1 MNLEISL
8 VRHGKKKRRFGSR
21 ERKPL
26 DFVDPDRDP
35 HTYIERYVREED
47 YRDWFDRNY
56 PDYTIYEAVGLTE
69 SDLDEAERRF
79 APAHE
84 ETSLEPEPEPDD
96 SVSGKWTAEPTK
108 SERPRIAKRRDSPPT
123 ERRDSPPTERRD
135 SPPTDPVDTSTYVS
149 SQEELLTKK
158 RTNVLFWMRIAFAL
172 IGGAIATFAFDSIE
186 DSEEKRW
193 TSIIFMIVLFVA
205 TCVIAKGMKINF
217 SRADRKKLVTT
228 GIGSYIFLYLFAWIL
243 SYTLLNLPQ
252 SNIPTPFT

>member
-1 MNLEISL
+1 M
-8 VRHGKKKRRFGSR
+8 VGHGKRKKRFGSR

-26 DFVDPDRDP
+26 DFVDPNRDP

-47 YRDWFDRNY
+47 YRDWFNRNY
-56 PDYTIYEAVGLTE
+56 PDHTIYEAVGLTE
-69 SDLDEAERRF
+69 SDLDKAERRF

-96 SVSGKWTAEPTK
+96 SVSGKWTSEPSK
-108 SERPRIAKRRDSPPT
+108 SERPRAAKRRDSPPT
-123 ERRDSPPTERRD
+123 ERRDSPPTK
-135 SPPTDPVDTSTYVS
+135 PVDTSTPPVS
-149 SQEELLTKK
+149 SQEEILTKK

-205 TCVIAKGMKINF
+205 TCVIAKYGIKTNF

>member
-1 MNLEISL
+1 LA
-8 VRHGKKKRRFGSR
+8 RHGKKKIRFGSKGKKI
-21 ERKPL
+21 E
-26 DFVDPDRDP
+26 DFVDPNKDP
-35 HTYIERYVREED
+35 HSYLKRFILEEN
-47 YRDWFDRNY
+47 YRDWFNRNY
-56 PDYTIYEAVGLTE
+56 PDHTIYEAVGLTE
-69 SDLDEAERRF
+69 SDLDAAERRF
-79 APAHE
+79 APAPE

-96 SVSGKWTAEPTK
+96 KVSGKWTSEPSK
-108 SERPRIAKRRDSPPT
+108 SERPRVAKRRDSPPT
-123 ERRDSPPTERRD
+123 E
-135 SPPTDPVDTSTYVS
+135 PVDTSVPPAS
-149 SQEELLTKK
+149 SEQEILTKK

-193 TSIIFMIVLFVA
+193 TSIIFMIGLFIA

>member
-1 MNLEISL
+1 M
-8 VRHGKKKRRFGSR
+8 
-21 ERKPL
+21 
-26 DFVDPDRDP
+26 DPDRDP

-69 SDLDEAERRF
+69 SDLDAAEQRF

-96 SVSGKWTAEPTK
+96 RVSGKWTSEPSKSEKWTSEPSK
-108 SERPRIAKRRDSPPT
+108 SERPRVAKRRDSPPT
-123 ERRDSPPTERRD
+123 E
-135 SPPTDPVDTSTYVS
+135 PVDTSTPPAS
-149 SQEELLTKK
+149 SEQEILTKK

-193 TSIIFMIVLFVA
+193 TSIIFMIGLFIA

>member
-1 MNLEISL
+1 M
-8 VRHGKKKRRFGSR
+8 VRHGKRKKRFGSR

-26 DFVDPDRDP
+26 DFVDPNRDP
-35 HTYIERYVREED
+35 HSYIERYVREED
-47 YRDWFDRNY
+47 YRDWFSRNY
-56 PDYTIYEAVGLTE
+56 PDHTIYEAVGLTE
-69 SDLDEAERRF
+69 SDLIEAERRF
-79 APAHE
+79 TSAHE

-96 SVSGKWTAEPTK
+96 IVSGKWTSEPSK
-108 SERPRIAKRRDSPPT
+108 SERPRVAKRRDSPPT
-123 ERRDSPPTERRD
+123 E
-135 SPPTDPVDTSTYVS
+135 PVDTSVPPAS
-149 SQEELLTKK
+149 SEQEILTKK

-205 TCVIAKGMKINF
+205 TCVIAKYGIKTNF

>member
-8 VRHGKKKRRFGSR
+8 VRHGKRKKRFGSR

-26 DFVDPDRDP
+26 DFVDPNRDP

-56 PDYTIYEAVGLTE
+56 PDYTIYEAVGLRE
-69 SDLDEAERRF
+69 SDLDAAERRF
-79 APAHE
+79 TPAHE

-108 SERPRIAKRRDSPPT
+108 SERPRIAK
-123 ERRDSPPTERRD
+123 RRDSPPTERRD

-172 IGGAIATFAFDSIE
+172 IGGAIATFAFEGIE

-252 SNIPTPFT
+252 SNISTPFT

>member
-8 VRHGKKKRRFGSR
+8 VRHGKKKKRFGSR

-26 DFVDPDRDP
+26 DFVDPNRDP

-47 YRDWFDRNY
+47 YRDWFNRNY
-56 PDYTIYEAVGLTE
+56 PDHTIYEAVGLTE
-69 SDLDEAERRF
+69 SDLDAAERRF

-96 SVSGKWTAEPTK
+96 KVSGKWTSEPSK
-108 SERPRIAKRRDSPPT
+108 SERPRVAKRRDSPPT
-123 ERRDSPPTERRD
+123 E
-135 SPPTDPVDTSTYVS
+135 PVDTSAPPVS
-149 SQEELLTKK
+149 SQEEILTKK

-193 TSIIFMIVLFVA
+193 TSIIFMIGLFVA

>member
-1 MNLEISL
+1 LNLEISL
-8 VRHGKKKRRFGSR
+8 VGHGKKKKRFGSR

-26 DFVDPDRDP
+26 DFVDPNRDP

-47 YRDWFDRNY
+47 YRDWFNRNY
-56 PDYTIYEAVGLTE
+56 PDHTIYEAVGLTE
-69 SDLDEAERRF
+69 SDLDAAERRF

-96 SVSGKWTAEPTK
+96 RVSGKWTSEPSK
-108 SERPRIAKRRDSPPT
+108 SERPRVAKRRDSPPT
-123 ERRDSPPTERRD
+123 E
-135 SPPTDPVDTSTYVS
+135 PVDTSTPPAS
-149 SQEELLTKK
+149 SEQEILTKK

-193 TSIIFMIVLFVA
+193 TSIIFMIGLFIA

>member
-8 VRHGKKKRRFGSR
+8 VGHGKKKKRFGSR

-26 DFVDPDRDP
+26 DFVDPNRDP

-69 SDLDEAERRF
+69 SDLDAAERRF
-79 APAHE
+79 APAPE

-96 SVSGKWTAEPTK
+96 KVSGKWTSEPSK
-108 SERPRIAKRRDSPPT
+108 SERPRVAKRRDSPPT
-123 ERRDSPPTERRD
+123 E
-135 SPPTDPVDTSTYVS
+135 PVDTSAPSVS
-149 SQEELLTKK
+149 SQEEILTKK

-193 TSIIFMIVLFVA
+193 TSIIFMIGLFVA

>member
-8 VRHGKKKRRFGSR
+8 VGHGKRKKRFGSR

-26 DFVDPDRDP
+26 DFVDPNRDP
-35 HTYIERYVREED
+35 HSYIERYVREED
-47 YRDWFDRNY
+47 YRDWFSRNY
-56 PDYTIYEAVGLTE
+56 PDHTIYEAVGLTE
-69 SDLDEAERRF
+69 SDLDAAERRF
-79 APAHE
+79 APAPE

-96 SVSGKWTAEPTK
+96 KVSGKWTSEPSK
-108 SERPRIAKRRDSPPT
+108 SERPRVAKRRDSPPT
-123 ERRDSPPTERRD
+123 E
-135 SPPTDPVDTSTYVS
+135 PVDTSAPSVS
-149 SQEELLTKK
+149 SQEEILTKK

-193 TSIIFMIVLFVA
+193 TSIIFMIGLFVA

>member
-8 VRHGKKKRRFGSR
+8 VRHGKRKKRFGSR

-26 DFVDPDRDP
+26 DFVDPNRDP

-56 PDYTIYEAVGLTE
+56 PDYTIYEAVGLRE
-69 SDLDEAERRF
+69 SDLDAAERRF
-79 APAHE
+79 TPAHE

-96 SVSGKWTAEPTK
+96 SVSGKWTSEPTK
-108 SERPRIAKRRDSPPT
+108 SERPRVAKRRDSPPT
-123 ERRDSPPTERRD
+123 E
-135 SPPTDPVDTSTYVS
+135 PVDTSTYVS

-172 IGGAIATFAFDSIE
+172 IGGAIATFAFEGIE

>member
-8 VRHGKKKRRFGSR
+8 VGHGKRKKRFGSR

-26 DFVDPDRDP
+26 DFVDPNRDP
-35 HTYIERYVREED
+35 HSYIERYVREED
-47 YRDWFDRNY
+47 YRDWFSRNY
-56 PDYTIYEAVGLTE
+56 PDHTIYDAVGLTE
-69 SDLDEAERRF
+69 SDLVEAERRF

-96 SVSGKWTAEPTK
+96 FVSGKWTSEPSK
-108 SERPRIAKRRDSPPT
+108 SERPRVAKRRDSPPT
-123 ERRDSPPTERRD
+123 E
-135 SPPTDPVDTSTYVS
+135 PVDTSAPSVS
-149 SQEELLTKK
+149 SQEEILTKK

-193 TSIIFMIVLFVA
+193 TSIIFMIVLFVV

>member
-8 VRHGKKKRRFGSR
+8 VGHGKKKKRFGSR

-26 DFVDPDRDP
+26 DFVDPNRDP

-47 YRDWFDRNY
+47 YRDWFNRNY
-56 PDYTIYEAVGLTE
+56 PDHTIYEAVGLTE
-69 SDLDEAERRF
+69 SDLDAAERRF
-79 APAHE
+79 APAPE

-96 SVSGKWTAEPTK
+96 KVSGKWTSEPSK
-108 SERPRIAKRRDSPPT
+108 SERPRVAKRRDSPPT
-123 ERRDSPPTERRD
+123 E
-135 SPPTDPVDTSTYVS
+135 PVDTSTPPAS
-149 SQEELLTKK
+149 SEQEILTKK

-172 IGGAIATFAFDSIE
+172 IGGAIATFAFEGIE

-193 TSIIFMIVLFVA
+193 TSIIFMIVLVVA
-205 TCVIAKGMKINF
+205 TCVIAKYGIKTNF

>member
-8 VRHGKKKRRFGSR
+8 VGHGKRKKRFGSR

-26 DFVDPDRDP
+26 DFVDPNRDP
-35 HTYIERYVREED
+35 HSYIERYVREED
-47 YRDWFDRNY
+47 YRDWFSRNY
-56 PDYTIYEAVGLTE
+56 PDHTIYEAVGLTE
-69 SDLDEAERRF
+69 SDLIEAERRF
-79 APAHE
+79 TSAHE

-96 SVSGKWTAEPTK
+96 FVSGKWTSEPSK
-108 SERPRIAKRRDSPPT
+108 SERPRIAKRRDS
-123 ERRDSPPTERRD
+123 SPSE
-135 SPPTDPVDTSTYVS
+135 PVDTSAPPAS
-149 SQEELLTKK
+149 SEQEILTKK

-172 IGGAIATFAFDSIE
+172 IGGAIATFAFDTIQ
-186 DSEEKRW
+186 DSEERRW
-193 TSIIFMIVLFVA
+193 TSIIFMIGLFVA
-205 TCVIAKGMKINF
+205 TCVIAKYGIKTNF

>member
-26 DFVDPDRDP
+26 DFVDPNRDP

-69 SDLDEAERRF
+69 SDLDAAERRF

-96 SVSGKWTAEPTK
+96 IVSGKWTSEPSK
-108 SERPRIAKRRDSPPT
+108 SERPRVAKRRDSPPT
-123 ERRDSPPTERRD
+123 E
-135 SPPTDPVDTSTYVS
+135 PVDTSTPPAS
-149 SQEELLTKK
+149 SQEEILTKK
-158 RTNVLFWMRIAFAL
+158 RTNTLFWMRIAFAL

-205 TCVIAKGMKINF
+205 TCVIAKYVLKTNF

>member
-26 DFVDPDRDP
+26 DFVDPNRDP
-35 HTYIERYVREED
+35 HSYIERYVREED
-47 YRDWFDRNY
+47 YRDWFSRNY
-56 PDYTIYEAVGLTE
+56 PDHTIYEAVGLTE
-69 SDLDEAERRF
+69 SDLDKAERRF

-96 SVSGKWTAEPTK
+96 SVSGKWTAEPSK
-108 SERPRIAKRRDSPPT
+108 SERPRVAKRRDSPPT
-123 ERRDSPPTERRD
+123 E
-135 SPPTDPVDTSTYVS
+135 PVDTSTPPAS
-149 SQEELLTKK
+149 SQEEILTKK

-205 TCVIAKGMKINF
+205 TCVIAKYGIKTNF

>member
-21 ERKPL
+21 EGKPL
-26 DFVDPDRDP
+26 DFVDPNRDP

-84 ETSLEPEPEPDD
+84 ETSLEPEPEPDG
-96 SVSGKWTAEPTK
+96 SVSGKWTAEPSK
-108 SERPRIAKRRDSPPT
+108 EERPRVAKRRDSPPT
-123 ERRDSPPTERRD
+123 E
-135 SPPTDPVDTSTYVS
+135 PVDASTPPVS

-193 TSIIFMIVLFVA
+193 TSIIFMIGLFIA

>member
-1 MNLEISL
+1 M
-8 VRHGKKKRRFGSR
+8 VGHGKKKKRFGSR

-26 DFVDPDRDP
+26 DFVDPNRDP

-47 YRDWFDRNY
+47 YRDWFNRNY
-56 PDYTIYEAVGLTE
+56 PDSTIYEAVGLTE
-69 SDLDEAERRF
+69 SDLDAAERRF
-79 APAHE
+79 APAPE

-96 SVSGKWTAEPTK
+96 RVSGKWTSKPSKE
-108 SERPRIAKRRDSPPT
+108 ERPRVAKRRDSPPT
-123 ERRDSPPTERRD
+123 E
-135 SPPTDPVDTSTYVS
+135 PVDTSTPPVS
-149 SQEELLTKK
+149 SEQEILTKK
-158 RTNVLFWMRIAFAL
+158 RTNTLFWMRIAFAL

-193 TSIIFMIVLFVA
+193 TSIIFMIGLFVA

>member
-8 VRHGKKKRRFGSR
+8 VGHGKRKKRFGSR

-26 DFVDPDRDP
+26 DFVDPNRDP
-35 HTYIERYVREED
+35 HSYIERYVREED
-47 YRDWFDRNY
+47 YRDWFSRNY
-56 PDYTIYEAVGLTE
+56 PDHTIYEAVGLTE
-69 SDLDEAERRF
+69 SDLIEAERRF
-79 APAHE
+79 TSAHE

-96 SVSGKWTAEPTK
+96 FVSGKWTSEPSK
-108 SERPRIAKRRDSPPT
+108 SERPRIAKRRDS
-123 ERRDSPPTERRD
+123 SPSE
-135 SPPTDPVDTSTYVS
+135 PVDTSTPPAS
-149 SQEELLTKK
+149 SEQEILTKK

-205 TCVIAKGMKINF
+205 TCVIAKYGIKTNF

>member
-8 VRHGKKKRRFGSR
+8 VGHGKRKKRFGSR

-26 DFVDPDRDP
+26 DFVDPNRDP
-35 HTYIERYVREED
+35 HSYIERYVREED
-47 YRDWFDRNY
+47 YRDWFSRNY
-56 PDYTIYEAVGLTE
+56 PDHTIYEAVGLTE
-69 SDLDEAERRF
+69 SDLIEAERRF
-79 APAHE
+79 TSAHE
-84 ETSLEPEPEPDD
+84 ETSLEPEPEPEPDD
-96 SVSGKWTAEPTK
+96 VVSGKWTSEPSK
-108 SERPRIAKRRDSPPT
+108 SERPRVAKRRDSPPT
-123 ERRDSPPTERRD
+123 E
-135 SPPTDPVDTSTYVS
+135 PVDTSAPSVS
-149 SQEELLTKK
+149 SQEEILTKK

-193 TSIIFMIVLFVA
+193 TSIIFMIGLFVA

-252 SNIPTPFT
+252 SNISTPFT

>member
-1 MNLEISL
+1 L
-8 VRHGKKKRRFGSR
+8 VGHGKKKKRFGSR

-26 DFVDPDRDP
+26 DFVDPNRDP

-47 YRDWFDRNY
+47 YRDWFNRNY
-56 PDYTIYEAVGLTE
+56 PDSTIYEAVGLTE
-69 SDLDEAERRF
+69 SDLDAAERRF

-96 SVSGKWTAEPTK
+96 RVSGKWTSKPSKE
-108 SERPRIAKRRDSPPT
+108 ERPQVAKRRDSPPT
-123 ERRDSPPTERRD
+123 E
-135 SPPTDPVDTSTYVS
+135 PVDTSTPPAS
-149 SQEELLTKK
+149 SEQEILTKK
-158 RTNVLFWMRIAFAL
+158 RTNTLFWMRIAFAL
-172 IGGAIATFAFDSIE
+172 IGGAIATFAFDTIE

-193 TSIIFMIVLFVA
+193 TSIIFMIGLFVA

>member
-1 MNLEISL
+1 M
-8 VRHGKKKRRFGSR
+8 VGHGKKKKRFGSR

-26 DFVDPDRDP
+26 DFVDPNRDP
-35 HTYIERYVREED
+35 HSYIERYVREED
-47 YRDWFDRNY
+47 YRDWFSRNY
-56 PDYTIYEAVGLTE
+56 PDHTIYEAVGLTE
-69 SDLDEAERRF
+69 SDLDAAERRF
-79 APAHE
+79 APAPE

-96 SVSGKWTAEPTK
+96 SVSGKWTSEPSK
-108 SERPRIAKRRDSPPT
+108 SERPRAAKRRDSPPT
-123 ERRDSPPTERRD
+123 ERRDSPPTKR
-135 SPPTDPVDTSTYVS
+135 VDTSTPPVS
-149 SQEELLTKK
+149 SQEEILTKK

-205 TCVIAKGMKINF
+205 TCVIAKYGIKTNF

>member
-26 DFVDPDRDP
+26 DFVDPNRDP

-47 YRDWFDRNY
+47 YRDWFNRNY
-56 PDYTIYEAVGLTE
+56 PDHTIYEAVGLTE
-69 SDLDEAERRF
+69 SDLDAAERRF
-79 APAHE
+79 APAPE

-96 SVSGKWTAEPTK
+96 KVSGKWTSEPSK
-108 SERPRIAKRRDSPPT
+108 SERPRAAKRRDSPPT
-123 ERRDSPPTERRD
+123 ERRDSPPTK
-135 SPPTDPVDTSTYVS
+135 PVDTSTPPVS
-149 SQEELLTKK
+149 SQEEILTKK

-193 TSIIFMIVLFVA
+193 TSIIFMIGLFIA

>member
-1 MNLEISL
+1 M
-8 VRHGKKKRRFGSR
+8 VGHGKKKKRFGSR

-26 DFVDPDRDP
+26 DFVDPNRDP

-47 YRDWFDRNY
+47 YRDWFNRNY
-56 PDYTIYEAVGLTE
+56 PDHTIYEAVGLTE
-69 SDLDEAERRF
+69 SDLDKAERRF

-96 SVSGKWTAEPTK
+96 IVSGKWTSEPSK
-108 SERPRIAKRRDSPPT
+108 SERPRVAKRHDSPPT
-123 ERRDSPPTERRD
+123 E
-135 SPPTDPVDTSTYVS
+135 PVDTSTPPAS
-149 SQEELLTKK
+149 SQEEILTKK

-205 TCVIAKGMKINF
+205 TCVIAKYGIKTNF

>member
-8 VRHGKKKRRFGSR
+8 VGHGKKKKRFGSR

-26 DFVDPDRDP
+26 DFVDPNRDP

-69 SDLDEAERRF
+69 SDLDAAERRF
-79 APAHE
+79 APAPE

-96 SVSGKWTAEPTK
+96 RVSGKWTSEPSKSEKWTSEPSK
-108 SERPRIAKRRDSPPT
+108 SERPRVAKRRDSPPT
-123 ERRDSPPTERRD
+123 E
-135 SPPTDPVDTSTYVS
+135 PVDTSAPPAS
-149 SQEELLTKK
+149 SEQEILTKK

-172 IGGAIATFAFDSIE
+172 IGGAIATFAFDTIE

-193 TSIIFMIVLFVA
+193 TSIIFMIVLFVV

>member
-1 MNLEISL
+1 LNLEISL
-8 VRHGKKKRRFGSR
+8 VGHGKKKKRFGSR

-26 DFVDPDRDP
+26 DFVDPNRDP

-47 YRDWFDRNY
+47 YRDWFNRNY
-56 PDYTIYEAVGLTE
+56 PDHTIYEAVGLTE
-69 SDLDEAERRF
+69 SDLDAAERRF
-79 APAHE
+79 APAPE

-96 SVSGKWTAEPTK
+96 KVSGKWTSEPSK
-108 SERPRIAKRRDSPPT
+108 SERPRVAKRRDSPPT
-123 ERRDSPPTERRD
+123 E
-135 SPPTDPVDTSTYVS
+135 PVDTSVPPAS
-149 SQEELLTKK
+149 SEQEILTKK
-158 RTNVLFWMRIAFAL
+158 RTNTLFWMRIAFAL

-193 TSIIFMIVLFVA
+193 TSIIFMIGLFVA

>member
-8 VRHGKKKRRFGSR
+8 VGHGKKKKRFGSR

-26 DFVDPDRDP
+26 DFVDPNRDP

-69 SDLDEAERRF
+69 SDLDAAERRF

-84 ETSLEPEPEPDD
+84 ETSLEPEPEPDG
-96 SVSGKWTAEPTK
+96 SVSGKWTAEPSK
-108 SERPRIAKRRDSPPT
+108 EERPRVAKRRDSPPT
-123 ERRDSPPTERRD
+123 E
-135 SPPTDPVDTSTYVS
+135 PVDTSTPPVS
-149 SQEELLTKK
+149 SEQEILTKK

-193 TSIIFMIVLFVA
+193 TSIIFMIGLFIA

>member
-8 VRHGKKKRRFGSR
+8 VGHGKKKKRFGSR

-26 DFVDPDRDP
+26 DFVDPNRDP

-47 YRDWFDRNY
+47 YRDWFNRNY
-56 PDYTIYEAVGLTE
+56 PDHTIYEAVGLTE
-69 SDLDEAERRF
+69 SDLDKAERRF

-96 SVSGKWTAEPTK
+96 IVSGKWTSEPSK
-108 SERPRIAKRRDSPPT
+108 SERPRVAKRRDSPPT
-123 ERRDSPPTERRD
+123 E
-135 SPPTDPVDTSTYVS
+135 PVDTSTPPAS
-149 SQEELLTKK
+149 SQEEILTKK

-193 TSIIFMIVLFVA
+193 TSIIFMIGLFVA

>member
-1 MNLEISL
+1 LNLEISL
-8 VRHGKKKRRFGSR
+8 VGHGKRKKRFGSR

-26 DFVDPDRDP
+26 DFVDPNRDP

-47 YRDWFDRNY
+47 YRDWFNRNY
-56 PDYTIYEAVGLTE
+56 PDHTIYEAVGLTE
-69 SDLDEAERRF
+69 SDLDAAERRF

-96 SVSGKWTAEPTK
+96 IVSGKWTSEPSK
-108 SERPRIAKRRDSPPT
+108 SERPRVAKRRDSPPT
-123 ERRDSPPTERRD
+123 E
-135 SPPTDPVDTSTYVS
+135 PVDTSTPPVS
-149 SQEELLTKK
+149 SQEEILTKK

-193 TSIIFMIVLFVA
+193 TSIIVMIGLFVA

>member
-26 DFVDPDRDP
+26 DFVDPNRDP

-79 APAHE
+79 TPAHE

-96 SVSGKWTAEPTK
+96 SVSGKWTAEPSK
-108 SERPRIAKRRDSPPT
+108 SERPRVAKRRDSPPT
-123 ERRDSPPTERRD
+123 E
-135 SPPTDPVDTSTYVS
+135 PVDTSTPPVS
-149 SQEELLTKK
+149 SQEEILTKK

-205 TCVIAKGMKINF
+205 TCVIAKYGIKTNF

>member
-1 MNLEISL
+1 LNLEISL

-26 DFVDPDRDP
+26 DFVDPNRDP

-69 SDLDEAERRF
+69 SDLDAAERRF

-96 SVSGKWTAEPTK
+96 SVSGKWTSEPSK
-108 SERPRIAKRRDSPPT
+108 SERPRAAKRRDSPPT
-123 ERRDSPPTERRD
+123 ERRDSPPTKR
-135 SPPTDPVDTSTYVS
+135 VDTSTPPVS
-149 SQEELLTKK
+149 SQEEILTKK

-172 IGGAIATFAFDSIE
+172 IGGAIATFAFEGIE

-205 TCVIAKGMKINF
+205 TCVIAKYGIKTNF

>member
-8 VRHGKKKRRFGSR
+8 VRHGKRKKRFGSR

-26 DFVDPDRDP
+26 DFVDQNRDP

-69 SDLDEAERRF
+69 SDLDAAERRF

-84 ETSLEPEPEPDD
+84 ETSSEPEPEPDD
-96 SVSGKWTAEPTK
+96 RVSGKWTSEPSK
-108 SERPRIAKRRDSPPT
+108 SERPRVAKRRDSPPT
-123 ERRDSPPTERRD
+123 E
-135 SPPTDPVDTSTYVS
+135 PVDTSTPPVS

-193 TSIIFMIVLFVA
+193 TSIIFMIGLFIA

-243 SYTLLNLPQ
+243 SHTLLNLPQ

>member
-8 VRHGKKKRRFGSR
+8 VRHGKRKKRFGSR

-26 DFVDPDRDP
+26 DFVDPNRDP

-47 YRDWFDRNY
+47 YRDWFNRNY
-56 PDYTIYEAVGLTE
+56 PDHTIYEAVGLTE
-69 SDLDEAERRF
+69 SDLDAAERRF
-79 APAHE
+79 APAPE
-84 ETSLEPEPEPDD
+84 ETSLEPEPDD
-96 SVSGKWTAEPTK
+96 KVSGKWTSEPSK
-108 SERPRIAKRRDSPPT
+108 SERPRVAKRRDSPPT
-123 ERRDSPPTERRD
+123 E
-135 SPPTDPVDTSTYVS
+135 PVDTSTPPVS

-193 TSIIFMIVLFVA
+193 TSIIFMIGLFIA

>member
-8 VRHGKKKRRFGSR
+8 VGHGKKKKRFGSR

-26 DFVDPDRDP
+26 DFVDPNRDP
-35 HTYIERYVREED
+35 HSYIERYVREED

-69 SDLDEAERRF
+69 SDLDAAERRF

-96 SVSGKWTAEPTK
+96 RVSGKWTAEPSKSEKWTAEPSK
-108 SERPRIAKRRDSPPT
+108 SERPRVAKRRDSPPT
-123 ERRDSPPTERRD
+123 E
-135 SPPTDPVDTSTYVS
+135 PVDTSTPYVS

-172 IGGAIATFAFDSIE
+172 IGGAIATFAFEGIE

-252 SNIPTPFT
+252 SNVPTPFT

>member
-1 MNLEISL
+1 LNLEISL
-8 VRHGKKKRRFGSR
+8 VRHGKRKKRFGSR

-26 DFVDPDRDP
+26 GFVDPNRDP

-69 SDLDEAERRF
+69 SDLDAAERRF

-96 SVSGKWTAEPTK
+96 GSVSGKWTAEPTE
-108 SERPRIAKRRDSPPT
+108 SERPRIAKRRDSPPR
-123 ERRDSPPTERRD
+123 ERRDSPPPE
-135 SPPTDPVDTSTYVS
+135 PVDTSTPPVS

-172 IGGAIATFAFDSIE
+172 IGGAVATFIFEGIE
-186 DSEEKRW
+186 DSEEHRW
-193 TSIIFMIVLFVA
+193 SSIAFMIVLFIV
-205 TCVIAKGMKINF
+205 TCFIAKGMKINF

-243 SYTLLNLPQ
+243 TYTLLNLPQ
-252 SNIPTPFT
+252 DNMSVPFT

>member
-8 VRHGKKKRRFGSR
+8 VGHGKKKKRFGSR

-26 DFVDPDRDP
+26 DFVDPNRDP

-96 SVSGKWTAEPTK
+96 KVSGKWTSEPSK
-108 SERPRIAKRRDSPPT
+108 SERPRVAKRRDSPPT
-123 ERRDSPPTERRD
+123 EQ
-135 SPPTDPVDTSTYVS
+135 VDTSASSVS
-149 SQEELLTKK
+149 SQEEILTKK

-205 TCVIAKGMKINF
+205 TCVIAKYGIKTNF

>member
-8 VRHGKKKRRFGSR
+8 VGHGKRKKRFGSR

-26 DFVDPDRDP
+26 DFVDPNRDP

-47 YRDWFDRNY
+47 YRDWFNRNY
-56 PDYTIYEAVGLTE
+56 PDHTIYEAVGLTE
-69 SDLDEAERRF
+69 SDLDTAERRF

-96 SVSGKWTAEPTK
+96 IVSGKWTSEPSK
-108 SERPRIAKRRDSPPT
+108 SERPRVAKRRDSPPT
-123 ERRDSPPTERRD
+123 E
-135 SPPTDPVDTSTYVS
+135 PVDTSAPSVS
-149 SQEELLTKK
+149 SQEEILTKK

-172 IGGAIATFAFDSIE
+172 IGGAIATFAFDSKE

-205 TCVIAKGMKINF
+205 TCVIAKYGIKTNF

>member
-8 VRHGKKKRRFGSR
+8 VGHGKKKKRFGSR

-26 DFVDPDRDP
+26 DFVDPNRDP
-35 HTYIERYVREED
+35 HSYIERYVREED
-47 YRDWFDRNY
+47 YRDWFNRNY
-56 PDYTIYEAVGLTE
+56 PDHTIYEAVGLTE
-69 SDLDEAERRF
+69 SDLDAAERRF
-79 APAHE
+79 APAPE

-96 SVSGKWTAEPTK
+96 KVSGKWTSEPSK
-108 SERPRIAKRRDSPPT
+108 SERPRVAKRRDSPPT
-123 ERRDSPPTERRD
+123 E
-135 SPPTDPVDTSTYVS
+135 PVDTSVPPVS
-149 SQEELLTKK
+149 SEQEILTKK

-193 TSIIFMIVLFVA
+193 TSIIFMIGLFVA

>member
-8 VRHGKKKRRFGSR
+8 VRHGKRKKRFGSR

-26 DFVDPDRDP
+26 DFVDPNRDP

-56 PDYTIYEAVGLTE
+56 PDYTIYEAVGLRE
-69 SDLDEAERRF
+69 SDLDAAERRF
-79 APAHE
+79 TPAHE

-96 SVSGKWTAEPTK
+96 SVSGKWTSEPTK
-108 SERPRIAKRRDSPPT
+108 SERPRVAK
-123 ERRDSPPTERRD
+123 RRDSPPTERRD

-172 IGGAIATFAFDSIE
+172 IGGAIATFAFEGIE

-193 TSIIFMIVLFVA
+193 TSIIFMIVLFVV